1 MARKKTGPSPI
12 RQGSFPVGHS
22 CHTTCIPAFPK
33 IWPASF
39 SALDS
44 MSVETCLKLKTRTL
58 KAEATTFGSGFGA
71 DIVLTCSVH
80 EFRVL
85 SLATLSCCP
94 KSNFAKNDVA
104 TKQ

>member
-1 MARKKTGPSPI
+1 
-12 RQGSFPVGHS
+12 
-22 CHTTCIPAFPK
+22 
-33 IWPASF
+33 
-39 SALDS
+39 

-104 TKQ
+104 TKQMTTRLTFIEAPHKVPLKLAGVRCYLNANEMKNG